1 MPVESGVDMR
11 KTIAIEIVLMRYFW
25 FLLVCVTAMGETI
38 PCYSPVFFTPERRA
52 AVRKNLEEKIPVAGE
67 ELAGLKRKFLSL
79 ESNDRH
85 FRNRMTYRF
94 ELADRLLQ
102 QIEEE
107 LQTGTTDSV
116 MFARRRFADLL
127 MFRDYFED
135 ELALVVANQRK
146 ENLKVLSVKEF
157 GAVGDGVQDDSPA
170 FEQALREFDGHAGF
184 GKLTIPAGSY
194 RLSSGGKPYH
204 LLLKGLRNL
213 EIVGEPETTLIFSDV
228 GARGLELDSCRNV
241 AVRNLILRY
250 ADPPF
255 VQGRIEKV
263 EFDGGGILFR
273 RDAGFDD
280 PIDRACCVVFD
291 PDSNRVVQSASPK
304 FTGKTEA
311 LGEGLYR
318 MSIVRSFQKSPLD
331 GLREGQIFVIPE
343 RVHQA
348 RAVSMTNAEYCTME
362 NITVQNSPSVGW
374 FVVGSAS
381 TGNNFVGCV
390 IAPAPGMAMSTCA
403 DGLHTSTQ
411 RIAPYLA
418 ECVFS
423 GMGDDCVNIKI
434 SGDYLH
440 DSTAET
446 LSSPIAATFRQG
458 TELSPPPAVSVFDS
472 RTGTVVFESA
482 LLRRDGIV
490 MKLADTPPDLLRSFA
505 SLKQS
510 VTAEQSRAVEMGL
523 KRLQNSADVVL
534 YPSRSIGAVIVGC
547 TFVNN
552 RNKGIIIQAPDAVVA
567 GNRIADKTCGIR
579 VGCSF
584 PWREGIPPYNV
595 ILRDNR
601 LENCISAIRVNCD
614 FITGKPVKITPIRSI
629 ELAGNRILGS
639 ELLLDNIHDLNM
651 RGNFLEKSRVDLRTL
666 KRIRQAE
673 NAADGNPLILPA
685 KTE

>member
-67 ELAGLKRKFLSL
+67 ELAGLKRRFLSL

-146 ENLKVLSVKEF
+146 ENLKVVSVKEF

-213 EIVGEPETTLIFSDV
+213 EIVGEPENTLIFSDV

-263 EFDGGGILFR
+263 EFDGESFLLQSGYRYNIESVADSCTPLAYGEDGRPVFVCNNYGNGRIYFMLYPLEAIIADRPSAFAEGSPDYGKFYRKLAEALYSENDTDLRAYESDCRSLYTTEHIVGEGRRVVVMINYSNKPVTVRSGGI
-273 RDAGFDD
+273 
-280 PIDRACCVVFD
+280 
-291 PDSNRVVQSASPK
+291 
-304 FTGKTEA
+304 
-311 LGEGLYR
+311 
-318 MSIVRSFQKSPLD
+318 
-331 GLREGQIFVIPE
+331 
-343 RVHQA
+343 
-348 RAVSMTNAEYCTME
+348 
-362 NITVQNSPSVGW
+362 
-374 FVVGSAS
+374 
-381 TGNNFVGCV
+381 
-390 IAPAPGMAMSTCA
+390 
-403 DGLHTSTQ
+403 
-411 RIAPYLA
+411 
-418 ECVFS
+418 S
-423 GMGDDCVNIKI
+423 GYK
-434 SGDYLH
+434 
-440 DSTAET
+440 
-446 LSSPIAATFRQG
+446 
-458 TELSPPPAVSVFDS
+458 
-472 RTGTVVFESA
+472 
-482 LLRRDGIV
+482 
-490 MKLADTPPDLLRSFA
+490 
-505 SLKQS
+505 
-510 VTAEQSRAVEMGL
+510 
-523 KRLQNSADVVL
+523 
-534 YPSRSIGAVIVGC
+534 
-547 TFVNN
+547 
-552 RNKGIIIQAPDAVVA
+552 
-567 GNRIADKTCGIR
+567 
-579 VGCSF
+579 
-584 PWREGIPPYNV
+584 
-595 ILRDNR
+595 
-601 LENCISAIRVNCD
+601 
-614 FITGKPVKITPIRSI
+614 
-629 ELAGNRILGS
+629 
-639 ELLLDNIHDLNM
+639 
-651 RGNFLEKSRVDLRTL
+651 L
-666 KRIRQAE
+666 KRILRGQLSDGKIEIAANDAAVAE
-673 NAADGNPLILPA
+673 YEL
-685 KTE
+685 